1 MISTSGP
8 LLFNNLDPKLLD
20 YDDYW
25 NNDIQAKLADFKRLN
40 KDDYIELLRKNGFYR
55 QKTQRH
61 LFD

>member
-1 MISTSGP
+1 MISTSEP

-25 NNDIQAKLADFKRLN
+25 NNEIQAKLADFKRLN

-55 QKTQRH
+55 QETQRR
-61 LFD
+61 FC